1 MTLAVYGGKCYR
13 LWLKEVRAVRLVAR
27 NEERG
32 CDEPMLHEPNALVEY
47 DTYSI
52 RRTSVTGHS
61 DGLKLCVE
69 AIKYLS

>member
-1 MTLAVYGGKCYR
+1 MAEGSKSCQISCQK
-13 LWLKEVRAVRLVAR
+13 W
-27 NEERG
+27 ERG

-69 AIKYLS
+69 VIKYLS